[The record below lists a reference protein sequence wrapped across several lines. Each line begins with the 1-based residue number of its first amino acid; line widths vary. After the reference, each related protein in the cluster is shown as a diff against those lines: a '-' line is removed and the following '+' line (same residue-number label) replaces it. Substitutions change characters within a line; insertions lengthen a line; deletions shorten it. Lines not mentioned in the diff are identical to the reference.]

1 MDFKELQYVVTI
13 ANEQSI
19 TGAANALY
27 ISQPTLTKF
36 LQKLEKELGQ
46 KLFVRVNNHY
56 QPTYAGQRYI
66 ERAQEMLRLKKE
78 MDEEMEDIILS
89 DRSELRI
96 GYPRIRAT
104 YMLPLTLPLFARR
117 YPNVRVVVQEKDS
130 PVLERALLTGE
141 LDVAFFSGDVQSV
154 GLVQERVC
162 VEEVILLRHK
172 DRNRECR
179 GEAQESI
186 HRRKMELHD
195 FSDERFLISYPGQKT
210 RVYTDQLF
218 AHRSFSPR
226 ETFETGSL
234 YTAAAL
240 VNQSYGV
247 SIMSANQMLSM
258 PHLQEVELCD
268 IGAPSLDFNAAY
280 RKGGYLS
287 RHARAYIELVREV
300 MAQEGLS
307 MKHSTSDNI

>member
-56 QPTYAGQRYI
+56 QPTYAGKRYI

-117 YPNVRVVVQEKDS
+117 YPNVRVVVLEKDS
-130 PVLERALLTGE
+130 PVLERALLTGD
-141 LDVAFFSGDVQSV
+141 LDVAFFSGDVQNV
-154 GLVQERVC
+154 GLAQ
-162 VEEVILLRHK
+162 EEVCIEEMIVLRHK
-172 DRNRECR
+172 DSETN
-179 GEAQESI
+179 
-186 HRRKMELHD
+186 RRKAAGDKVSCVRKELED
-195 FSDERFLISYPGQKT
+195 FADERFLISYPGQKT

-218 AHRSFSPR
+218 AHRAFTPR

-240 VNQSYGV
+240 VNQDYGV
-247 SIMSANQMLSM
+247 CIMSINQLLSM
-258 PHLQEVELCD
+258 PHLRDVEVCD
-268 IGAPSLDFNAAY
+268 IGAPSLEFNAAY

-307 MKHSTSDNI
+307 IRLS